1 MSGGVAQNIKANKL
15 IAELKDL
22 NNLFIPPGP
31 GDESISIGAAFLEYI
46 SRTNKVKSLEQISGY
61 LGPSFS
67 EEYINKVIKDKL
79 SKEFTCTKAN
89 NKDCAKILAK
99 GEVIARFSNDKMEFG
114 ARLKEIRISLNCS
127 QKELSEQTGLNLR
140 TIQRIENNEVKPSLY
155 SLKVIGEA
163 SNTDLSDF
171 IKTSEA
177 KPYEFNVNLKITD
190 MNQFLNDLKALV
202 KTHWKTIFIIIL
214 VIYLFTSYTDIK
226 SGIMDAWSGK

>member
-1 MSGGVAQNIKANKL
+1 MTPICHSFIHLL
-15 IAELKDL
+15 I
-22 NNLFIPPGP
+22 
-31 GDESISIGAAFLEYI
+31 S
-46 SRTNKVKSLEQISGY
+46 Y
-61 LGPSFS
+61 LQ
-67 EEYINKVIKDKL
+67 
-79 SKEFTCTKAN
+79 
-89 NKDCAKILAK
+89 
-99 GEVIARFSNDKMEFG
+99 MEFG
-114 ARLKEIRISLNCS
+114 ARLKEIRTSLNCS

-163 SNTDLSDF
+163 LNTDLSDF

-177 KPYEFNVNLKITD
+177 KPYEFNLNLKITD

-202 KTHWKTIFIIIL
+202 KTHWKTIFVIIL

>member
-1 MSGGVAQNIKANKL
+1 
-15 IAELKDL
+15 
-22 NNLFIPPGP
+22 
-31 GDESISIGAAFLEYI
+31 
-46 SRTNKVKSLEQISGY
+46 
-61 LGPSFS
+61 
-67 EEYINKVIKDKL
+67 
-79 SKEFTCTKAN
+79 
-89 NKDCAKILAK
+89 
-99 GEVIARFSNDKMEFG
+99 MEFG
-114 ARLKEIRISLNCS
+114 ARLKEIRTSLNCS
-127 QKELSEQTGLNLR
+127 QKKLSEQTGLNLR
-140 TIQRIENNEVKPSLY
+140 TIQRIENKEVKPSLY

-163 SNTDLSDF
+163 LNTDLSDF